1 MRKIAVFISM
11 LLFAASAMG
20 EVRSIDITV
29 FGMD

>member
-11 LLFAASAMG
+11 FLVAASAMG